1 VLASFCDGC
10 AGNIL
15 WGKAMLIILTLYAV
29 LIWLLFSKLKL
40 VKLGWGSGTVA
51 VLVGAFILAVFLAM
65 FNYLTPSGKFVVVS
79 RVVEVTP
86 NVSGQVIAIPV
97 EPNVPVKAG
106 AVLFQIDPKPFQFK
120 VAQLEAS
127 LAQAQQQARQLKANY
142 EQASANVDGLTK
154 QLAYNAQRL
163 ADIQKLMSS
172 DAATL
177 FKEQDNQVQVET
189 VTYQLQAAKAT
200 QLSAKLAMDSEIGGV
215 NTTVAQIQAQLE
227 DAKWQL
233 DQATVRAPGNG
244 YVTAMA
250 LAVGDRTTLAR
261 SVMSFIITDEITL
274 IGMFSPNGFQTIKPG
289 APVKLVFDNDPGR
302 IHQATIL
309 DIPLGVGQGQVAV
322 SGTLARVGSIGG
334 ANAFPAQISLPEDID
349 REHLR
354 LGMPGTATVFAD
366 NAGVIG
372 LIMSI
377 LVWVSSYTAYL

>member
-1 VLASFCDGC
+1 
-10 AGNIL
+10 
-15 WGKAMLIILTLYAV
+15 MLIIVGLYLALV
-29 LIWLLFSKLKL
+29 WLIFSKFKL
-40 VKLGWGSGTVA
+40 LRWGWFSGTVS
-51 VLVGAFILAVFLAM
+51 VLIGGFILAVFLAM
-65 FNYLTPSGKFVVVS
+65 FNHLTPSGQFVVVS

-86 NVSGQVIAIPV
+86 NVSGQVIEIPV
-97 EPNVPVKAG
+97 QPNVPVKAG

-154 QLAYNAQRL
+154 QLAYNSQRL
-163 ADIQKLMSS
+163 VDIQKLMSA

-215 NTTVAQIQAQLE
+215 NTAVAQIQAQLE

-250 LAVGDRTTLAR
+250 LAVGDRTTQAR
-261 SVMSFIITDEITL
+261 SVMSFINTDEITL
-274 IGMFSPNGFQTIKPG
+274 VGMFSPNGFQTIKPG
-289 APVKLVFDNDPGR
+289 ALVKLVFDNDPGR
-302 IHQATIL
+302 IHHATIL

-334 ANAFPAQISLPEDID
+334 ANAFPAKISLPEDID
-349 REHLR
+349 PEHLR

>member
-1 VLASFCDGC
+1 
-10 AGNIL
+10 
-15 WGKAMLIILTLYAV
+15 M
-29 LIWLLFSKLKL
+29 
-40 VKLGWGSGTVA
+40 
-51 VLVGAFILAVFLAM
+51 
-65 FNYLTPSGKFVVVS
+65 
-79 RVVEVTP
+79 
-86 NVSGQVIAIPV
+86 
-97 EPNVPVKAG
+97 
-106 AVLFQIDPKPFQFK
+106 
-120 VAQLEAS
+120 
-127 LAQAQQQARQLKANY
+127 
-142 EQASANVDGLTK
+142 SA
-154 QLAYNAQRL
+154 
-163 ADIQKLMSS
+163 

-189 VTYQLQAAKAT
+189 VTYQLQAAKAA
-200 QLSAKLAMDSEIGGV
+200 QLNAKLAMDSEIGGV
-215 NTTVAQIQAQLE
+215 NTAVAQIQAQLE

-233 DQATVRAPGNG
+233 DQATIRAPGNG

-250 LAVGDRTTLAR
+250 LAVGDRATAAR

-289 APVKLVFDNDPGR
+289 AAVKLVFDNDPGR
-302 IHQATIL
+302 IHHATIL

-322 SGTLARVGSIGG
+322 SGTLVRAGSIGG
-334 ANAFPAQISLPEDID
+334 ANACPVVISLPEDID